1 MKIKKNKILLG
12 IIGVL
17 LVIVIIVS
25 VAIIN
30 NNIELIESE
39 KIAKEEEP
47 QGDIESNN
55 FYEKEKLNNAVY
67 FFSIEKCI
75 NNYLNA
81 IKLNDSAEIIDL
93 LDEKFIN
100 ENNLTKENVLS
111 KIEKSYTFLAIDIYE
126 TKEDSLYSYIVKG
139 VEDDEIY
146 DKEKY
151 YIFNLDLS
159 NFTYKIKPLYNK
171 NYNNVN
177 DIKEDSNLQKIKE
190 NNHNAFEFLRLN
202 KDEIALKYEEYYIN
216 LLKNN
221 PQKAYELLEDKY
233 KEVRFNNNYNNFLY
247 YAIQMKNNNKLDT
260 NITSVTQ
267 GLTNNKTSYYIK
279 TEKDN
284 RYLIIQNSPMDFTIE
299 LDEYSIIT
307 DSFKQKYKKASNVQ
321 KISTNVDKVM
331 KMINTYDYIGL
342 YNILDDSYKS
352 SNFSS
357 INDFINYISTTFYNS
372 NIYEIKDIKTKSD
385 NYIIEIKVYKDN
397 EHNSEYNNVNII
409 IKLQKDTDFN
419 ISFE

>member
-12 IIGVL
+12 IVGVF
-17 LVIVIIVS
+17 LVLVIIVS

-55 FYEKEKLNNAVY
+55 SYEKEKLNNSVY

-177 DIKEDSNLQKIKE
+177 DIKEDNNLQKIKE

-221 PQKAYELLEDKY
+221 PQKAYEFLEDKY
-233 KEVRFNNNYNNFLY
+233 KEARFNNNYNNFLY

-279 TEKDN
+279 TETDN

-342 YNILDDSYKS
+342 YNILEDSYKS
-352 SNFSS
+352 SNFRS

-397 EHNSEYNNVNII
+397 
-409 IKLQKDTDFN
+409 
-419 ISFE
+419 

>member
-267 GLTNNKTSYYIK
+267 GLTNNNTSYYIK

-307 DSFKQKYKKASNVQ
+307 DSFKQIYKKASNVQ

-342 YNILDDSYKS
+342 YNILDDSYKIS
-352 SNFSS
+352 KFSS

-397 EHNSEYNNVNII
+397 EHDSEYNNVNII

>member
-151 YIFNLDLS
+151 YIFNFDLS

-233 KEVRFNNNYNNFLY
+233 KEVRFNNNYNKFLY

-342 YNILDDSYKS
+342 YNILDDSYKIS
-352 SNFSS
+352 KFSS

-397 EHNSEYNNVNII
+397 EHDSEYNNVNII